1 MKSSDLNILSRR
13 AQNLATAEATKTTL
27 MLASQNQD
35 HFKELHSSVSKL
47 AHALLVEIKS
57 NIPNSNPK
65 GYLINQ
71 LFDLETKHKK
81 LATESSKLSSESQK
95 IIKSDTKSKQLS
107 SITGAVGL
115 GVSVASFGMALPLV
129 ALGSVYFAKSRK
141 DSMLKKGGDLINEV
155 NKNNALTLL
164 KEIKDDITAMKNIH
178 HQNNTKHQKINKL
191 FNEIDEKIS
200 FLKKPENNLFITKCR
215 QFKERQENILQNL
228 LGKTSEE
235 SLSYLNS
242 ELIYLDEHQKNNRKQ
257 LKNSKIDLVVLK
269 QEKKYIKELI
279 DRIPKTNPN
288 QILGFNELL
297 GIHETVSTVIDFAS
311 SVLEV
316 IGGVAQIFSS

>member
-1 MKSSDLNILSRR
+1 M
-13 AQNLATAEATKTTL
+13 
-27 MLASQNQD
+27 
-35 HFKELHSSVSKL
+35 
-47 AHALLVEIKS
+47 
-57 NIPNSNPK
+57 
-65 GYLINQ
+65 
-71 LFDLETKHKK
+71 
-81 LATESSKLSSESQK
+81 
-95 IIKSDTKSKQLS
+95 
-107 SITGAVGL
+107 
-115 GVSVASFGMALPLV
+115 
-129 ALGSVYFAKSRK
+129 
-141 DSMLKKGGDLINEV
+141 
-155 NKNNALTLL
+155 
-164 KEIKDDITAMKNIH
+164 
-178 HQNNTKHQKINKL
+178 
-191 FNEIDEKIS
+191 
-200 FLKKPENNLFITKCR
+200 KKPENNLFITKCR